1 MIFQQ
6 ILGSVNLNREFAEPS
21 LFYLRPVRRKFLITF
36 KEEGKIMVGLED
48 IKSRICDSVVGKVM
62 AADVAVDYVKDDMN
76 VGVSGFTPSGYPK
89 AVPLALAAKVEAGA
103 NIKIN
108 LYTGA
113 SVGPELD
120 GALSKAHALN
130 RRSPYQTNGDLRN
143 AINKG
148 EIKYTEMHLSM
159 AAQNIRYG
167 FLPNRRG
174 IDLAIIEVCKIID
187 LGDGKVGLIPTTS
200 MGNSS
205 SFVQGA
211 KEVILE
217 VNTTQPVALE
227 GMHDSYVPLDPPNR
241 KVIPIEKPEDLIGTP
256 YIPCELDKIVAVVP
270 CDITDKTRPLGDIDE
285 DAKHMGENL
294 VEFFK
299 AEVAAGRLPKNLLPL
314 QSGVGSVANA
324 VINGLVNS
332 DFEDLTVYT
341 EVIQDGMFDLI
352 DAGKLRVASGTA
364 LSPSPD
370 CLKKFYEKLD
380 FYKPHLILRPQEI
393 SNSPE
398 VARRIGVIAM
408 NTAIEVD
415 IYGNVNSTHI
425 CGSKLMNGVGGS
437 GDFARNGFL
446 TVFFTNSLAKG
457 GKISSVVPF
466 CSHID
471 HSANDV
477 DVIVSERG
485 VADLRY
491 LSPKERAVIIIE
503 KIAAPKYQPLLK
515 DYFERACAAN
525 GNSQTPHLM
534 DEAFS
539 FHERFLKTGSMEK

>member
-1 MIFQQ
+1 MI
-6 ILGSVNLNREFAEPS
+6 
-21 LFYLRPVRRKFLITF
+21 
-36 KEEGKIMVGLED
+36 D
-48 IKSRICDSVVGKVM
+48 IKDRICDAVAGKVM
-62 AADVAVDYVKDDMN
+62 SAEAVTDFIHNGDN
-76 VGVSGFTPSGYPK
+76 LGVSGFTPSGYPK
-89 AVPLALAAKVEAGA
+89 AVPLALSERYKGTDFKV
-103 NIKIN
+103 NVW
-108 LYTGA
+108 TGA
-113 SVGPELD
+113 SVGPEID
-120 GALSKAHALN
+120 QAMVEAGIMD
-130 RRSPYQTNGDLRN
+130 RRLPYQTNGTLRK
-143 AINKG
+143 AINEGKV
-148 EIKYTEMHLSM
+148 KYADIHLSHM
-159 AAQNIRYG
+159 AQMVRYG
-167 FLPNRRG
+167 FMANRKG
-174 IDLAIIEVCKIID
+174 VDVAIVEVCKIKD

-205 SFVQGA
+205 SYVAGA
-211 KEVILE
+211 KKVIIE
-217 VNTTQPVALE
+217 VNTTQPVELE
-227 GMHDSYVPLDPPNR
+227 GIHDSYVPLDPPNR
-241 KVIPIEKPEDLIGTP
+241 QPIPITRPEDRIGTT

-270 CDITDKTRPLGDIDE
+270 CDISDKVRPLGEIDE

-294 VEFFK
+294 VAFFK
-299 AEVAAGRLPKNLLPL
+299 KEVAEGRLPKNLLPL

-364 LSPSPD
+364 LTPSPE
-370 CLKKFYEKLD
+370 CQKKFYENVEH
-380 FYKPHLILRPQEI
+380 YKPYLILRPQEI

-425 CGSKLMNGVGGS
+425 CGTKLMNGVGGS
-437 GDFARNGFL
+437 GDFARNGYL

-471 HSANDV
+471 HATLDV

-485 VADLRY
+485 VADLRG
-491 LSPKERAVIIIE
+491 LTPKEKAPIIIDQ
-503 KIAAPKYQPLLK
+503 IANPKYQPMLL
-515 DYFERACAAN
+515 DYFHRACEAC
-525 GNSQTPHLM
+525 GNSQTPHILE
-534 DEAFS
+534 EAFS
-539 FHERFLKTGSMEK
+539 FHERFLKTGTMEK

>member
-1 MIFQQ
+1 MI
-6 ILGSVNLNREFAEPS
+6 
-21 LFYLRPVRRKFLITF
+21 
-36 KEEGKIMVGLED
+36 D
-48 IKSRICDSVVGKVM
+48 IKDRICDAVAGKVM
-62 AADVAVDYVKDDMN
+62 SAEAATDFIHNGDN
-76 VGVSGFTPSGYPK
+76 LGVSGFTPSGYPK
-89 AVPLALAAKVEAGA
+89 AVPLALSERYKGTDFKV
-103 NIKIN
+103 NVW
-108 LYTGA
+108 TGA
-113 SVGPELD
+113 SVGPEID
-120 GALSKAHALN
+120 QAMVEAGIMD
-130 RRSPYQTNGDLRN
+130 RRLPYQTNGTLRK
-143 AINKG
+143 AINEGKV
-148 EIKYTEMHLSM
+148 KYADIHLSHM
-159 AAQNIRYG
+159 AQMVRYG
-167 FLPNRRG
+167 FMANRKSV
-174 IDLAIIEVCKIID
+174 DVAIVEVCKIND

-205 SFVQGA
+205 SYVAGA
-211 KEVILE
+211 KKVIVE
-217 VNTTQPVALE
+217 VNTSQPVGLE
-227 GMHDSYVPLDPPNR
+227 GMHDSYVPLDPPYR
-241 KVIPIEKPEDLIGTP
+241 KPIPIERPEDRIGTP

-270 CDITDKTRPLGDIDE
+270 CDITDKVRPLGEIDE

-294 VEFFK
+294 VAFFK
-299 AEVAAGRLPKNLLPL
+299 KEVAEGRLPKNLLPL

-364 LSPSPD
+364 LTPSPE
-370 CLKKFYEKLD
+370 CQKKFYENLD
-380 FYKPHLILRPQEI
+380 HYKPYLILRPQEI

-425 CGSKLMNGVGGS
+425 CGTKLINGVGGS
-437 GDFARNGFL
+437 GDFARNGYL

-471 HSANDV
+471 HATLDV

-485 VADLRY
+485 VADLRG
-491 LSPKERAVIIIE
+491 LTPKEKAPIIIDQ
-503 KIAAPKYQPLLK
+503 IANPKYQPMLL
-515 DYFERACAAN
+515 DYFHRACEAC
-525 GNSQTPHLM
+525 GNSQTPHLLE
-534 DEAFS
+534 EAFD
-539 FHERFLKTGSMEK
+539 FHNRFNKTGTMEK

>member
-1 MIFQQ
+1 MI
-6 ILGSVNLNREFAEPS
+6 
-21 LFYLRPVRRKFLITF
+21 
-36 KEEGKIMVGLED
+36 D
-48 IKSRICDSVVGKVM
+48 IKDRICDAVAGKVM
-62 AADVAVDYVKDDMN
+62 SAEAATDFIQNGDN
-76 VGVSGFTPSGYPK
+76 LGVSGFTPSGYPK
-89 AVPLALAAKVEAGA
+89 AVPLALSERYKGTDFKV
-103 NIKIN
+103 NVW
-108 LYTGA
+108 TGA
-113 SVGPELD
+113 SVGPEID
-120 GALSKAHALN
+120 QAMVEAGIMD
-130 RRSPYQTNGDLRN
+130 RRLPYQTNGTLRK
-143 AINKG
+143 AINEGKV
-148 EIKYTEMHLSM
+148 KYADIHLSHM
-159 AAQNIRYG
+159 AQMVRYG
-167 FLPNRRG
+167 FMANRKG
-174 IDLAIIEVCKIID
+174 VDVAIVEVCKIND

-205 SFVQGA
+205 SYVAGA
-211 KEVILE
+211 KKVIVE
-217 VNTTQPVALE
+217 VNTSQPVGLE
-227 GMHDSYVPLDPPNR
+227 GMHDSYVPLDPPYR
-241 KVIPIEKPEDLIGTP
+241 KPIPIERPEDRIGTP

-270 CDITDKTRPLGDIDE
+270 CDITDKVRPLGEIDE

-294 VEFFK
+294 VAFFK
-299 AEVAAGRLPKNLLPL
+299 KEVAEGRLPKNLLPL

-364 LSPSPD
+364 LTPSPE
-370 CLKKFYEKLD
+370 CQKKFYENVD
-380 FYKPHLILRPQEI
+380 HYKPYLILRPQEI

-425 CGSKLMNGVGGS
+425 CGTKLMNGVGGS
-437 GDFARNGFL
+437 GDFARNGYL

-471 HSANDV
+471 HATLDV

-485 VADLRY
+485 VADLRG
-491 LSPKERAVIIIE
+491 LTPKEKAPIIIDQ
-503 KIAAPKYQPLLK
+503 IANPKYQPLLL
-515 DYFERACAAN
+515 DYFHRACEAC
-525 GNSQTPHLM
+525 GNSQTPHLLE
-534 DEAFS
+534 EAFD
-539 FHERFLKTGSMEK
+539 FHNRFNKTGTMEK

>member
-1 MIFQQ
+1 MI
-6 ILGSVNLNREFAEPS
+6 
-21 LFYLRPVRRKFLITF
+21 
-36 KEEGKIMVGLED
+36 D
-48 IKSRICDSVVGKVM
+48 IKDRICDAVAGKVM
-62 AADVAVDYVKDDMN
+62 SAEAATDFIHNGDN
-76 VGVSGFTPSGYPK
+76 LGVSGFTPSGYPK
-89 AVPLALAAKVEAGA
+89 AVPLALSERYKGTDFKV
-103 NIKIN
+103 NVW
-108 LYTGA
+108 TGA
-113 SVGPELD
+113 SVGPEID
-120 GALSKAHALN
+120 QAMVEAGIMA
-130 RRSPYQTNGDLRN
+130 RRLPYQTNGTLRK
-143 AINKG
+143 AINEGKV
-148 EIKYTEMHLSM
+148 KYADIHLSHM
-159 AAQNIRYG
+159 AQMVRYG
-167 FLPNRRG
+167 FMANRKG
-174 IDLAIIEVCKIID
+174 VDVAIVEVCKIND

-205 SFVQGA
+205 SYVAGA
-211 KEVILE
+211 KKVIVE
-217 VNTTQPVALE
+217 VNTSQPVGLE
-227 GMHDSYVPLDPPNR
+227 GMHDSYVPLDPPYR
-241 KVIPIEKPEDLIGTP
+241 KPIPIERPEDRIGTP

-270 CDITDKTRPLGDIDE
+270 CDITDKVRPLGEIDE

-294 VEFFK
+294 VAFFK
-299 AEVAAGRLPKNLLPL
+299 KEVAEGRLPKNLLPL

-364 LSPSPD
+364 LTPSPE
-370 CLKKFYEKLD
+370 CQKKFYENLD
-380 FYKPHLILRPQEI
+380 HYKPYLILRPQEI

-425 CGSKLMNGVGGS
+425 CGTKLMNGVGGS
-437 GDFARNGFL
+437 GDFARNGYL

-471 HSANDV
+471 HATLDV

-485 VADLRY
+485 VADLRG
-491 LSPKERAVIIIE
+491 LTPKEKAPIIIDQ
-503 KIAAPKYQPLLK
+503 IANPKYQPMLL
-515 DYFERACAAN
+515 DYFHRACEAC
-525 GNSQTPHLM
+525 GNSQTPHLLE
-534 DEAFS
+534 EAFD
-539 FHERFLKTGSMEK
+539 FHNRFNKTGTMEK

>member
-1 MIFQQ
+1 MI
-6 ILGSVNLNREFAEPS
+6 
-21 LFYLRPVRRKFLITF
+21 
-36 KEEGKIMVGLED
+36 D
-48 IKSRICDSVVGKVM
+48 IKDRICDAVAGKVM
-62 AADVAVDYVKDDMN
+62 SAEAATDFIQNGDN
-76 VGVSGFTPSGYPK
+76 LGVSGFTPSGYPK
-89 AVPLALAAKVEAGA
+89 AVPLALSERYKGTDFKV
-103 NIKIN
+103 NVW
-108 LYTGA
+108 TGA
-113 SVGPELD
+113 SVGPEID
-120 GALSKAHALN
+120 QAMVEAGIMD
-130 RRSPYQTNGDLRN
+130 RRLPYQTNGTLRK
-143 AINKG
+143 AINEGKV
-148 EIKYTEMHLSM
+148 KYADIHLSHM
-159 AAQNIRYG
+159 AQMVRYG
-167 FLPNRRG
+167 FMANRKG
-174 IDLAIIEVCKIID
+174 VDVAIVEVCKIKD

-205 SFVQGA
+205 SYVAGA
-211 KEVILE
+211 KKVIVE
-217 VNTTQPVALE
+217 VNTSQPAGLE

-241 KVIPIEKPEDLIGTP
+241 QPIPITKPEDRIGTT

-270 CDITDKTRPLGDIDE
+270 CDITDKVRPLGEIDE

-294 VEFFK
+294 VAFFK
-299 AEVAAGRLPKNLLPL
+299 KEVAEGRLPKNLLPL

-364 LSPSPD
+364 LTPSPE
-370 CLKKFYEKLD
+370 CQKKFYENVD
-380 FYKPHLILRPQEI
+380 HYKPYLILRPQEI

-425 CGSKLMNGVGGS
+425 CGTKLMNGVGGS
-437 GDFARNGFL
+437 GDFARNGYL

-471 HSANDV
+471 HATLDV

-485 VADLRY
+485 VADLRG
-491 LSPKERAVIIIE
+491 LTPKEKAPIIIDQ
-503 KIAAPKYQPLLK
+503 IANPKYQPLLL
-515 DYFERACAAN
+515 DYFHRACEAC
-525 GNSQTPHLM
+525 GNSQTPHLLE
-534 DEAFS
+534 EAFD
-539 FHERFLKTGSMEK
+539 FHNRFNKTGTMEK

>member
-1 MIFQQ
+1 MI
-6 ILGSVNLNREFAEPS
+6 
-21 LFYLRPVRRKFLITF
+21 
-36 KEEGKIMVGLED
+36 D
-48 IKSRICDSVVGKVM
+48 IKDRICDAVAGKVM
-62 AADVAVDYVKDDMN
+62 SAEAATDFIQNGDN
-76 VGVSGFTPSGYPK
+76 LGVSGFTPSGYPK
-89 AVPLALAAKVEAGA
+89 AVPLALSERYKGTDFKV
-103 NIKIN
+103 NVW
-108 LYTGA
+108 TGA
-113 SVGPELD
+113 SVGPEID
-120 GALSKAHALN
+120 QAMVEAGIMD
-130 RRSPYQTNGDLRN
+130 RRLPYQTNGTLRK
-143 AINKG
+143 AINEGKV
-148 EIKYTEMHLSM
+148 KYADIHLSHM
-159 AAQNIRYG
+159 AQMVRYG
-167 FLPNRRG
+167 FMANRKG
-174 IDLAIIEVCKIID
+174 VDVAIVEVCKIND
-187 LGDGKVGLIPTTS
+187 LGDGKVGLVPTTS

-205 SFVQGA
+205 SYVAGA
-211 KEVILE
+211 KKVIVE
-217 VNTTQPVALE
+217 VNTSQPAGLE

-241 KVIPIEKPEDLIGTP
+241 QPIPITKPEDRIGTT

-270 CDITDKTRPLGDIDE
+270 CDITDKVRPLGEIDD

-294 VEFFK
+294 VAFFK
-299 AEVAAGRLPKNLLPL
+299 KEVAEGRLPKNLLPL

-364 LSPSPD
+364 LTPSPE
-370 CLKKFYEKLD
+370 CQKKFYENLD
-380 FYKPHLILRPQEI
+380 HYKPYLILRPQEI

-425 CGSKLMNGVGGS
+425 CGTKLMNGVGGS
-437 GDFARNGFL
+437 GDFARNGYL

-471 HSANDV
+471 HATLDV

-485 VADLRY
+485 VADLRG
-491 LSPKERAVIIIE
+491 LTPKEKAPIIIDQ
-503 KIAAPKYQPLLK
+503 IANPKYQPLLL
-515 DYFERACAAN
+515 DYFHRACEAC
-525 GNSQTPHLM
+525 GNSQTPHLLE
-534 DEAFS
+534 EAFD
-539 FHERFLKTGSMEK
+539 FHNRFNKTGTMEK

>member
-1 MIFQQ
+1 MI
-6 ILGSVNLNREFAEPS
+6 
-21 LFYLRPVRRKFLITF
+21 
-36 KEEGKIMVGLED
+36 D
-48 IKSRICDSVVGKVM
+48 IKDRICDAVAGKVM
-62 AADVAVDYVKDDMN
+62 SAEAATDFIHNGDN
-76 VGVSGFTPSGYPK
+76 LGVSGFTPSGYPK
-89 AVPLALAAKVEAGA
+89 AVPLALSERYKGTDFKV
-103 NIKIN
+103 NVW
-108 LYTGA
+108 TGA
-113 SVGPELD
+113 SVGPEID
-120 GALSKAHALN
+120 QAMVEAGIMD
-130 RRSPYQTNGDLRN
+130 RRLPYQTNGTLRK
-143 AINKG
+143 AINEGKV
-148 EIKYTEMHLSM
+148 KYADIHLSHM
-159 AAQNIRYG
+159 AQMVRYG
-167 FLPNRRG
+167 FMANRKG
-174 IDLAIIEVCKIID
+174 VDVAIVEVCKIND

-205 SFVQGA
+205 SYVAGA
-211 KEVILE
+211 KKVIVE
-217 VNTTQPVALE
+217 VNTSQPAGLE
-227 GMHDSYVPLDPPNR
+227 GMHDSYVPLDPPYR
-241 KVIPIEKPEDLIGTP
+241 KPIPIERPEDRIGTP

-270 CDITDKTRPLGDIDE
+270 CDISDKVRPLGEIDE

-294 VEFFK
+294 VAFFK
-299 AEVAAGRLPKNLLPL
+299 KEVAEGRLPKNLLPL

-364 LSPSPD
+364 LTPSPE
-370 CLKKFYEKLD
+370 CQKKFYENLD
-380 FYKPHLILRPQEI
+380 HYKPYLILRPQEI

-425 CGSKLMNGVGGS
+425 CGTKLMNGVGGS
-437 GDFARNGFL
+437 GDFARNGYL

-471 HSANDV
+471 HATLDV

-485 VADLRY
+485 VADLRG
-491 LSPKERAVIIIE
+491 LTPKEKAPIIIDQ
-503 KIAAPKYQPLLK
+503 IANPKYQPLLL
-515 DYFERACAAN
+515 DYFHRACEAC
-525 GNSQTPHLM
+525 GNSQTPHLLE
-534 DEAFS
+534 EAFD
-539 FHERFLKTGSMEK
+539 FHNRFNKTGSMEK

>member
-1 MIFQQ
+1 MI
-6 ILGSVNLNREFAEPS
+6 
-21 LFYLRPVRRKFLITF
+21 
-36 KEEGKIMVGLED
+36 D
-48 IKSRICDSVVGKVM
+48 IKDRICDAVAGKVM
-62 AADVAVDYVKDDMN
+62 SAEAATDFIQNGDN
-76 VGVSGFTPSGYPK
+76 LGVSGFTPSGYPK
-89 AVPLALAAKVEAGA
+89 AVPLALSERYKGTDFKV
-103 NIKIN
+103 NVW
-108 LYTGA
+108 TGA
-113 SVGPELD
+113 SVGPEID
-120 GALSKAHALN
+120 QAMVEAGIMD
-130 RRSPYQTNGDLRN
+130 RRLPYQTNGTLRK
-143 AINKG
+143 AINEGKV
-148 EIKYTEMHLSM
+148 KYADIHLSHM
-159 AAQNIRYG
+159 AQMVRYG
-167 FLPNRRG
+167 FMANRKG
-174 IDLAIIEVCKIID
+174 VDVAIVEVCKIND

-205 SFVQGA
+205 SYVAGA
-211 KEVILE
+211 KKVIVE
-217 VNTTQPVALE
+217 VNTSQPAGLE

-241 KVIPIEKPEDLIGTP
+241 QPIPITKPEDRIGTT

-270 CDITDKTRPLGDIDE
+270 CDITDKVRPLGEIDE

-294 VEFFK
+294 VAFFK
-299 AEVAAGRLPKNLLPL
+299 KEVAEGRLPKNLLPL

-364 LSPSPD
+364 LTPSPE
-370 CLKKFYEKLD
+370 CQKKFYENLD
-380 FYKPHLILRPQEI
+380 HYKPYLILRPQEI

-425 CGSKLMNGVGGS
+425 CGTKLMNGVGGS
-437 GDFARNGFL
+437 GDFARNGYL

-471 HSANDV
+471 HATLDV

-485 VADLRY
+485 VADLRG
-491 LSPKERAVIIIE
+491 LTPKEKAPIIIDQ
-503 KIAAPKYQPLLK
+503 IANPKYQPLLL
-515 DYFERACAAN
+515 DYFHRACEAC
-525 GNSQTPHLM
+525 GNSQTPHLLE
-534 DEAFS
+534 EAFD
-539 FHERFLKTGSMEK
+539 FHNRFNKTGTMEK

>member
-1 MIFQQ
+1 MI
-6 ILGSVNLNREFAEPS
+6 
-21 LFYLRPVRRKFLITF
+21 
-36 KEEGKIMVGLED
+36 D
-48 IKSRICDSVVGKVM
+48 IKDRICDAVAGKVM
-62 AADVAVDYVKDDMN
+62 SAEAATDFIHNGDN
-76 VGVSGFTPSGYPK
+76 LGVSGFTPSGYPK
-89 AVPLALAAKVEAGA
+89 AVPLALSERYKGTDFKV
-103 NIKIN
+103 NVW
-108 LYTGA
+108 TGA
-113 SVGPELD
+113 SVGPEID
-120 GALSKAHALN
+120 QAMVEAGIMD
-130 RRSPYQTNGDLRN
+130 RRLPYQTNGTLRK
-143 AINKG
+143 AINEGKV
-148 EIKYTEMHLSM
+148 KYADIHLSHM
-159 AAQNIRYG
+159 AQMVRYG
-167 FLPNRRG
+167 FMANRKG
-174 IDLAIIEVCKIID
+174 VDVAIVEVCKIKD

-205 SFVQGA
+205 SYVAGA
-211 KEVILE
+211 KKVIIE
-217 VNTTQPVALE
+217 VNTTQPVELE
-227 GMHDSYVPLDPPNR
+227 GIHDSYVPLDPPNR
-241 KVIPIEKPEDLIGTP
+241 QPIPITRPEDRIGTT

-270 CDITDKTRPLGDIDE
+270 CDISDKVRPLGEIDE

-294 VEFFK
+294 VAFFK
-299 AEVAAGRLPKNLLPL
+299 KEVAEGRLPKNLLPL

-364 LSPSPD
+364 LTPSPE
-370 CLKKFYEKLD
+370 CQKKFYENVEH
-380 FYKPHLILRPQEI
+380 YKPYLILRPQEI

-425 CGSKLMNGVGGS
+425 CGTKLMNGVGGS
-437 GDFARNGFL
+437 GDFARNGYL

-471 HSANDV
+471 HATLDV

-485 VADLRY
+485 VADLRG
-491 LSPKERAVIIIE
+491 LTPKEKAPIIIDQ
-503 KIAAPKYQPLLK
+503 IANPKYQPMLL
-515 DYFERACAAN
+515 DYFHRACEAC
-525 GNSQTPHLM
+525 GNSQTPHLLE
-534 DEAFS
+534 EAFD
-539 FHERFLKTGSMEK
+539 FHNRFNKTGTMEK

>member
-1 MIFQQ
+1 MSEI
-6 ILGSVNLNREFAEPS
+6 
-21 LFYLRPVRRKFLITF
+21 
-36 KEEGKIMVGLED
+36 D
-48 IKSRICDSVVGKVM
+48 IKDRICDAVAGKVM
-62 AADVAVDYVKDDMN
+62 SAEKATDFIQNGDN
-76 VGVSGFTPSGYPK
+76 LGVSGFTPSGYPK
-89 AVPLALAAKVEAGA
+89 AVPLALSERYKGTDFKV
-103 NIKIN
+103 NVW
-108 LYTGA
+108 TGA
-113 SVGPELD
+113 SVGPEID
-120 GALSKAHALN
+120 QAMVEAGIMD
-130 RRSPYQTNGDLRN
+130 RRLPYQTNGTLRK
-143 AINKG
+143 AINAG
-148 EIKYTEMHLSM
+148 QVKYADIHLSHM
-159 AAQNIRYG
+159 AQMVRYG
-167 FLPNRRG
+167 FMANRKG
-174 IDLAIIEVCKIID
+174 VDVAIIEVCKIND

-205 SFVQGA
+205 SYVAGA
-211 KEVILE
+211 KKVIVE
-217 VNTTQPVALE
+217 VNTSQPAGLE
-227 GMHDSYVPLDPPNR
+227 GMHDSYVPLDPPYR
-241 KVIPIEKPEDLIGTP
+241 KPIPIERPEDRIGTP

-270 CDITDKTRPLGDIDE
+270 CDITDKVRPLGEIDE

-294 VEFFK
+294 VAFFK
-299 AEVAAGRLPKNLLPL
+299 KEVAEGRLPKNLLPL

-364 LSPSPD
+364 LTPSPE
-370 CLKKFYEKLD
+370 CQKKFYENLD
-380 FYKPHLILRPQEI
+380 HYKPYLILRPQEI

-425 CGSKLMNGVGGS
+425 CGTKLMNGVGGS
-437 GDFARNGFL
+437 GDFARNGYL

-471 HSANDV
+471 HATLDV

-485 VADLRY
+485 VADLRG
-491 LSPKERAVIIIE
+491 LTPKEKAPIIIDQ
-503 KIAAPKYQPLLK
+503 IANPKYQPLLL
-515 DYFERACAAN
+515 DYFHRACEAC
-525 GNSQTPHLM
+525 GNSQTPHLLE
-534 DEAFS
+534 EAFD
-539 FHERFLKTGSMEK
+539 FHNRFNKTGSMEK

>member
-1 MIFQQ
+1 MI
-6 ILGSVNLNREFAEPS
+6 
-21 LFYLRPVRRKFLITF
+21 
-36 KEEGKIMVGLED
+36 D
-48 IKSRICDSVVGKVM
+48 IKDRICDAVAGKVM
-62 AADVAVDYVKDDMN
+62 SAEAATDFIHNGDN
-76 VGVSGFTPSGYPK
+76 LGVSGFTPSGYPK
-89 AVPLALAAKVEAGA
+89 AVPLALSERYKGTDFKV
-103 NIKIN
+103 NVW
-108 LYTGA
+108 TGA
-113 SVGPELD
+113 SVGPEID
-120 GALSKAHALN
+120 QAMVEAGIMD
-130 RRSPYQTNGDLRN
+130 RRLPYQTGTLRK
-143 AINKG
+143 AINEGKV
-148 EIKYTEMHLSM
+148 KYADIHLSHM
-159 AAQNIRYG
+159 AQMVRYG
-167 FLPNRRG
+167 FMANRKG
-174 IDLAIIEVCKIID
+174 VDVAIVEVCKIND

-205 SFVQGA
+205 SYVAGA
-211 KEVILE
+211 KKVIVE
-217 VNTTQPVALE
+217 VNTSQPVGLE
-227 GMHDSYVPLDPPNR
+227 GMHDSYVPLDPPYR
-241 KVIPIEKPEDLIGTP
+241 KPIPIERPEDRIGTP

-270 CDITDKTRPLGDIDE
+270 CDITDKVRPLGEIDE

-294 VEFFK
+294 VAFFK
-299 AEVAAGRLPKNLLPL
+299 KEVAEGRLPKNLLPL

-364 LSPSPD
+364 LTPSPE
-370 CLKKFYEKLD
+370 CQKKFYENLD
-380 FYKPHLILRPQEI
+380 HYKPYLILRPQEI

-425 CGSKLMNGVGGS
+425 CGTKLMNGVGGS
-437 GDFARNGFL
+437 GDFARNGYL

-471 HSANDV
+471 HATLDV

-485 VADLRY
+485 VADLRG
-491 LSPKERAVIIIE
+491 LTPKEKAPIIIDQ
-503 KIAAPKYQPLLK
+503 IANPKYQPMLL
-515 DYFERACAAN
+515 DYFHRACEAC
-525 GNSQTPHLM
+525 GNSQTPHLLE
-534 DEAFS
+534 EAFD
-539 FHERFLKTGSMEK
+539 FHNRFNKTGTMEK

>member
-1 MIFQQ
+1 MI
-6 ILGSVNLNREFAEPS
+6 
-21 LFYLRPVRRKFLITF
+21 
-36 KEEGKIMVGLED
+36 D
-48 IKSRICDSVVGKVM
+48 IKDRICDAVAGKVM
-62 AADVAVDYVKDDMN
+62 SEEAATDFIHNGDN
-76 VGVSGFTPSGYPK
+76 LGVSGFTPSGYPK
-89 AVPLALAAKVEAGA
+89 AVPLALSERYKGTDFKV
-103 NIKIN
+103 NVW
-108 LYTGA
+108 TGA
-113 SVGPELD
+113 SVGPEID
-120 GALSKAHALN
+120 QAMVEAGIMD
-130 RRSPYQTNGDLRN
+130 RRLPYQTNGTLRK
-143 AINKG
+143 AINEGKV
-148 EIKYTEMHLSM
+148 KYADIHLSHM
-159 AAQNIRYG
+159 AQMVRYG
-167 FLPNRRG
+167 FMANRKG
-174 IDLAIIEVCKIID
+174 VDVAIVEVCKIKD

-205 SFVQGA
+205 SYVAGA
-211 KEVILE
+211 KKVIIE
-217 VNTTQPVALE
+217 VNTTQPVELE
-227 GMHDSYVPLDPPNR
+227 GIHDSYVPLDPPNR
-241 KVIPIEKPEDLIGTP
+241 QPIPITRPEDRIGTT

-270 CDITDKTRPLGDIDE
+270 CDISDKVRPLGEIDE

-294 VEFFK
+294 VAFFK
-299 AEVAAGRLPKNLLPL
+299 KEVAEGRLPKNLLPL

-364 LSPSPD
+364 LTPSPE
-370 CLKKFYEKLD
+370 CQKKFYENVEH
-380 FYKPHLILRPQEI
+380 YKPYLILRPQEI

-425 CGSKLMNGVGGS
+425 CGTKLMNGVGGS
-437 GDFARNGFL
+437 GDFARNGYL

-471 HSANDV
+471 HATLDV

-485 VADLRY
+485 VADLRG
-491 LSPKERAVIIIE
+491 LTPKEKAPIIIDQ
-503 KIAAPKYQPLLK
+503 IANPKYQPMLL
-515 DYFERACAAN
+515 DYFHRACEAC
-525 GNSQTPHLM
+525 GNSQTPHILE
-534 DEAFS
+534 EAFS
-539 FHERFLKTGSMEK
+539 FHERFLKTGTMEK

>member
-1 MIFQQ
+1 M
-6 ILGSVNLNREFAEPS
+6 N
-21 LFYLRPVRRKFLITF
+21 
-36 KEEGKIMVGLED
+36 D
-48 IKSRICDSVVGKVM
+48 IKDRICDAVAGKVM
-62 AADVAVDYVKDDMN
+62 SAEAATDFIHNGDN
-76 VGVSGFTPSGYPK
+76 LGVSGFTPSGYPK
-89 AVPLALAAKVEAGA
+89 AVPLALSERYKGTDFKV
-103 NIKIN
+103 NVW
-108 LYTGA
+108 TGA
-113 SVGPELD
+113 SVGPEID
-120 GALSKAHALN
+120 QAMVEAGIMD
-130 RRSPYQTNGDLRN
+130 RRLPYQTNGTLRK
-143 AINKG
+143 AINEGKV
-148 EIKYTEMHLSM
+148 KYADIHLSHM
-159 AAQNIRYG
+159 AQMVRYG
-167 FLPNRRG
+167 FMANRKG
-174 IDLAIIEVCKIID
+174 VDVAIVEVCKIND

-205 SFVQGA
+205 SYVAGA
-211 KEVILE
+211 KKVIIE
-217 VNTTQPVALE
+217 VNTTQPVELE
-227 GMHDSYVPLDPPNR
+227 GIHDSYVPLDPPNR
-241 KVIPIEKPEDLIGTP
+241 QPIPITRPEDRIGTT

-270 CDITDKTRPLGDIDE
+270 CDISDKVRPLGEIDE

-294 VEFFK
+294 VAFFK
-299 AEVAAGRLPKNLLPL
+299 KEVAEGRLPKNLLPL

-364 LSPSPD
+364 LTPSPE
-370 CLKKFYEKLD
+370 CQKKFYENVEH
-380 FYKPHLILRPQEI
+380 YKPYLILRPQEI

-425 CGSKLMNGVGGS
+425 CGTKLMNGVGGS
-437 GDFARNGFL
+437 GDFARNGYL

-471 HSANDV
+471 HATLDV

-485 VADLRY
+485 VADLRG
-491 LSPKERAVIIIE
+491 LTPKEKAPIIIDQ
-503 KIAAPKYQPLLK
+503 IANPKYQPMLL
-515 DYFERACAAN
+515 DYFHRACEAC
-525 GNSQTPHLM
+525 GNSQTPHILE
-534 DEAFS
+534 EAFD
-539 FHERFLKTGSMEK
+539 FHNRFNKTGTMEK